1 MTKETEA
8 FIESQIQAMRL
19 MKAELARGPWWH
31 FRDSLARG
39 LHWLAIR
46 IEPPIIDRRREK

>member
-1 MTKETEA
+1 MSKETEA
-8 FIESQIQAMRL
+8 FIHGQIQAMRL

-46 IEPPIIDRRREK
+46 IEPPVIDRRREK